1 MTAPTRYYPPL
12 VAPLVRGAKAIV
24 NGPLDFF
31 EQMGHV
37 LTFFGLVL
45 GAIPHTFR
53 SYGRQIRGTLIDL
66 TWGNGR
72 IIVGGGTLSV
82 LAVLGLSIGG
92 VIGLEAYNALSIVNI
107 APFTGFIS
115 AYGMTREFGPLAAA
129 LGFAAQAGCR
139 ITAEVGAMRI
149 AEEID
154 ALEATGIR
162 SIPFVV
168 TTRVIAGVAVIL
180 PVYLLTLIL
189 GYKACSLVVNVLHG
203 QSSGTYD
210 YYFSRFLVPHDVVLS
225 LIKTAIF
232 IVVVVIIHGY
242 QGYYASGGPEGV
254 GLASGRAIRS
264 SIVIVTILNM
274 LLTLLF
280 WGRDPGVRIS
290 G

>member
-1 MTAPTRYYPPL
+1 MI
-12 VAPLVRGAKAIV
+12 RGVQSVGRGFLGIPEV
-24 NGPLDFF
+24 L
-31 EQMGHV
+31 GHW
-37 LTFFGLVL
+37 LTFAGLVL
-45 GAIPHTFR
+45 GAVPRTLR
-53 SYGRQIRGTLIDL
+53 SYRRQTQETLIDL
-66 TWGNGR
+66 TWGSGK
-72 IIVGGGTLSV
+72 IVVGGGTLSV
-82 LAVLGLSIGG
+82 LAVLGLSVGGIIG
-92 VIGLEAYNALSIVNI
+92 IEAYNALAIVNLG
-107 APFTGFIS
+107 PLSGFLS
-115 AYGMTREFGPLAAA
+115 AYGMTREFGPLVAA
-129 LGFAAQAGCR
+129 LGFAVQAGCR

-189 GYKACSLVVNVLHG
+189 GYLACEFVVNEVHN

-210 YYFSRFLVPHDVVLS
+210 YYFMRFLKPEDVVLS
-225 LIKTAIF
+225 LLKTAIF
-232 IVVVVIIHGY
+232 IVVIVIIHGY

-254 GLASGRAIRS
+254 GLASGRAIRM
-264 SIVIVTILNM
+264 SIVVIVILNM

-280 WGRDPGVRIS
+280 WGRNTGVRIS